1 MFFLTTNGLH
11 DLRSWTCTPD
21 FIAALG
27 PRGRNSC
34 PPEHRPDVAAY
45 SCVHCRAG
53 GISLKHHCT
62 QRYEGW
68 CCPCVGYVVLCIVH
82 QFKNR
87 RAGQQLVCSLCM
99 LHLLP
104 PLLPTPQVPDG
115 VTDEESILLGDI
127 LSTAFFCVDQGGVSA
142 GDTVVVIG
150 CGPVGLLAVL
160 ASRQR
165 GASQVVAVDSVPSRR
180 KKAAEFGAVSIDIPD
195 AAAAIAAATDSR
207 GADVALEL
215 VGSVAALKLGFNLLR
230 PAGVLSSIGVHTEA
244 QFPFSPVQAY
254 DKNLTYKSGR
264 CPARHYMEKLLPLV
278 LNKEWPFTDII
289 THRVP
294 LRQGAEAYQMF
305 DKKLYG
311 CIKVVLDP
319 WAG

>member
-1 MFFLTTNGLH
+1 MLALTFKSKQEMVLVEDAPKPNIVNDTDAVVRVTLCGICGSDLH
-11 DLRSWTCTPD
+11 PYHDREK
-21 FIAALG
+21 G
-27 PRGRNSC
+27 
-34 PPEHRPDVAAY
+34 
-45 SCVHCRAG
+45 
-53 GISLKHHCT
+53 
-62 QRYEGW
+62 
-68 CCPCVGYVVLCIVH
+68 
-82 QFKNR
+82 
-87 RAGQQLVCSLCM
+87 
-99 LHLLP
+99 LLP
-104 PLLPTPQVPDG
+104 GTIVGHEFCGVVESVGSKVTSFQPGDRVMSPFTTSCGQCFYCQKGITCRCIHPQGACCFGWRSQSGSSTDPSGVHGSQAQYVRVPLADGTLLKVPDG

-254 DKNLTYKSGR
+254 DKNLTYKVR
-264 CPARHYMEKLLPLV
+264 
-278 LNKEWPFTDII
+278 F
-289 THRVP
+289 
-294 LRQGAEAYQMF
+294 
-305 DKKLYG
+305 
-311 CIKVVLDP
+311 
-319 WAG
+319 

>member
-1 MFFLTTNGLH
+1 MSPFTTSCGQCFYCQKGITCRCIH
-11 DLRSWTCTPD
+11 PQGACCFGWRSQSGSSTDPS
-21 FIAALG
+21 G
-27 PRGRNSC
+27 
-34 PPEHRPDVAAY
+34 
-45 SCVHCRAG
+45 VHGSQAQYVRVPLADG
-53 GISLKHHCT
+53 TLLK
-62 QRYEGW
+62 
-68 CCPCVGYVVLCIVH
+68 
-82 QFKNR
+82 
-87 RAGQQLVCSLCM
+87 
-99 LHLLP
+99 
-104 PLLPTPQVPDG
+104 VPDG